1 MFAHP
6 NAFTAQNSHRIALF
20 QPDVARPDLDRIEDI
35 GADAIG
41 TARMAAAYLEEL
53 PHQTTK
59 SIQSVIRTITTQV
72 EKRRVLTD
80 DFRHAVTLV
89 LKHLAREEYIDEMA
103 SDLDHAMRC
112 LRDALNLSHRVQD
125 LLAAEKDI
133 GWHRG
138 LER

>member
-6 NAFTAQNSHRIALF
+6 KAFTAQNSHRIALF

-41 TARMAAAYLEEL
+41 TARTAVAYLEKLSYE
-53 PHQTTK
+53 TTK
-59 SIQSVIRTITTQV
+59 PIQGVIRTITTQV

-80 DFRHAVTLV
+80 DFRHAVTSV
-89 LKHLAREEYIDEMA
+89 LKHLAREDYTEEMA

-138 LER
+138 IKE